1 MVFSYPIRLLSILLC
16 ILISISSIASSRD
29 SFSSKNGNDFP
40 LKEKDLFY
48 AIKCFDWYRLSNSSI
63 RITDRYDF
71 SLNDNAWDTIQEY
84 AVLCIWPNNWV
95 C

>member
-40 LKEKDLFY
+40 LKEEDLDICKTLIKDIETKLERNDTSVEFPNSGSTAEKDLFY
-48 AIKCFDWYRLSNSSI
+48 AI
-63 RITDRYDF
+63 
-71 SLNDNAWDTIQEY
+71 
-84 AVLCIWPNNWV
+84 
-95 C
+95 